1 MSLKDHSLAGMPP
14 KAGVDALLKQLVS
27 LNDAELVELRH
38 AVDARLVLDLGELDL
53 AKELALQYTQ
63 GKALLSEVQG
73 DRDTPANQKAQ
84 IFSAVR
90 NQLADIVKQQDM
102 VWGMQ
107 RLKVFEAAFLKAA
120 RLLTGDAKVAF
131 FDLYKE
137 QLGPESKEM
146 VRTALGLEKDGN
158 AA

>member
-1 MSLKDHSLAGMPP
+1 MLKDHSLGASAP
-14 KAGVDALLKQLVS
+14 KTGVDALLSQLDGLS
-27 LNDAELVELRH
+27 DAELVELRH

-63 GKALLSEVQG
+63 GKSLLSEVQG

-90 NQLADIVKQQDM
+90 NQLSDIIKQQDM

-107 RLKVFEAAFLKAA
+107 RLKAYEAAFLKAA
-120 RLLTGDAKVAF
+120 RLLTSEAKIAF

-137 QLGPESKEM
+137 QLGPEARGQ
-146 VRTALGLEKDGN
+146 VRTALDLPKDSN